1 LPKGIVRLPATR
13 TIVRGI
19 LIAVVLAVAIIYVGD
34 FAWVRVR
41 MMHPKPGNPF
51 ETVTALRILA
61 IDEKGNKT
69 EYSVDPL
76 QPRQTAECVH
86 ALFPHNGD
94 PPCWYL
100 KRKFAQPIP
109 MAIFPSAKNRRL
121 PERLDVRPSLPDTD
135 ALSYRQVA
143 RRQIGLAA
151 WQSPPIEIT

>member
-1 LPKGIVRLPATR
+1 LLPTR
-13 TIVRGI
+13 VLAKRI
-19 LIAVVLAVAIIYVGD
+19 LIAFVSAALLVYAGD
-34 FAWVRVR
+34 FVSVRVR
-41 MMHPKPGNPF
+41 MVHPKPGNPF

-76 QPRQTAECVH
+76 QPQQTAECVH

-109 MAIFPSAKNRRL
+109 M
-121 PERLDVRPSLPDTD
+121 
-135 ALSYRQVA
+135 
-143 RRQIGLAA
+143 
-151 WQSPPIEIT
+151 

>member
-1 LPKGIVRLPATR
+1 LIPTR
-13 TIVRGI
+13 TLSKRI
-19 LIAVVLAVAIIYVGD
+19 LIGLLSAVVLVYAGD
-34 FAWVRVR
+34 LVSLHVR
-41 MMHPKPGNPF
+41 MLHPKPGNPF
-51 ETVTALRILA
+51 ETLTALRILA

-121 PERLDVRPSLPDTD
+121 PERLDVRPSLPVTD

>member
-19 LIAVVLAVAIIYVGD
+19 LTAAVSAVAIVYVGD
-34 FAWVRVR
+34 FAWVRLR
-41 MMHPKPGNPF
+41 MMHAKPGSPF
-51 ETVTALRILA
+51 ETVIALRILA

-76 QPRQTAECVH
+76 QPQQSAECVH

-109 MAIFPSAKNRRL
+109 MAVFPS
-121 PERLDVRPSLPDTD
+121 VRIRD
-135 ALSYRQVA
+135 
-143 RRQIGLAA
+143 
-151 WQSPPIEIT
+151 